1 MFTEMILERFRTASL
16 LFTSA
21 GQVYS
26 ADLYRFAWICNLN
39 QKLYNNSE
47 QYNITAQAGVTPVM
61 VASRR
66 GQRDVV
72 KVLLSH
78 GADVSMVGLKVIH

>member
-1 MFTEMILERFRTASL
+1 M
-16 LFTSA
+16 
-21 GQVYS
+21 
-26 ADLYRFAWICNLN
+26 N

-47 QYNITAQAGVTPVM
+47 QYITAQAGVTPVM

-78 GADVSMVGLKVIH
+78 GADVSMVGLKVIHYLQQCHSHYIYILCFIASECNEQADLHSCL